1 MDVRNEVKS
10 LIYKKGSS
18 LKKICDEISKTA
30 GPKFNSNNISSKFT
44 RKTIKFEEVQLILNE
59 LGYEIKFVEKE

>member
-18 LKKICDEISKTA
+18 LKKICDEISKTT

-44 RKTIKFEEVQLILNE
+44 RKTIKFDEVQLILNE

>member
-18 LKKICDEISKTA
+18 LKKVCDEISKKQ
-30 GPKFNSNNISSKFT
+30 GPTFNSNNISTKFT
-44 RKTIKFEEVQLILNE
+44 RNTIRFEEVQLIVNE
-59 LGYEIKFVEKE
+59 LGYKIEFTEM